1 MMMVT
6 ASASH
11 GDDIGSSRI
20 VGLLVLVFSAQ
31 SRGQSRKGLMLMED
45 KRPNCSSQ
53 KRIVV
58 VATRLEVVATILVV
72 VATSQRNELSNDT
85 L

>member
-1 MMMVT
+1 MTRMMMVT

-58 VATRLEVVATILVV
+58 VAT
-72 VATSQRNELSNDT
+72 T
-85 L
+85 LITAQAQTQGEGDP